1 MGKHFTSA
9 AYSVTLSFIFFFPAF
24 LYFFLYFFTLITAM
38 YLNLLIALLMGVIA
52 FATDG
57 SAQVWRLNDEAEH
70 ELDALAVDEAR
81 QLNEEMEE
89 FEKLIRTWPLRRES
103 NSESSSS
110 SH

>member
-1 MGKHFTSA
+1 
-9 AYSVTLSFIFFFPAF
+9 
-24 LYFFLYFFTLITAM
+24 
-38 YLNLLIALLMGVIA
+38 MGVIA

-89 FEKLIRTWPLRRES
+89 FEPEIDQNMAMLRRES